1 MEFTNSVS
9 DLDYQGWK
17 RTINQM
23 ILYKH
28 FKELAEEAN
37 EKVKQKMLVYN
48 EITNKTPQQIEE
60 YMKLLDQL
68 FENSTSIYKKVQ
80 ENIDNQ
86 ELLEELYS
94 KKNVDISEESYK
106 RWMKTGEKIKI

>member
-1 MEFTNSVS
+1 MEFTNNVLN
-9 DLDYQGWK
+9 LDYNSWK

-23 ILYKH
+23 ILYKY
-28 FKELAEEAN
+28 FKEQAEQAN
-37 EKVKQKMLVYN
+37 EKVKIKMSAYT
-48 EITNKTPQQIEE
+48 EIVEKTPQQIED
-60 YMKLLDQL
+60 YSKLLDQL
-68 FENSTSIYKKVQ
+68 FENSTGIYKKVQ

-94 KKNVDISEESYK
+94 KKNIDVSEESYK

>member
-1 MEFTNSVS
+1 MDFLNNALNVN
-9 DLDYQGWK
+9 YQSWK

-23 ILYKH
+23 LLYKH
-28 FKELAEEAN
+28 FKEEAEQKN
-37 EKVKQKMLVYN
+37 ENIKVKMEHFN
-48 EITNKTPQQIEE
+48 EIINKTPQQIEE
-60 YMKLLDQL
+60 YSKLLDQL

-80 ENIDNQ
+80 ENLENQ

-94 KKNVDISEESYK
+94 NKNIDVSEASYK